1 MRGTVVAQS
10 RLPRPRVRVGRIY
23 KRGSAFWIDY
33 KEATGRRVRRSGGR
47 TRAAATKA
55 LREAESGRAPRGD
68 GTSFALLARDFL
80 ARSALYS
87 KPKTQDLD
95 RRTCKRLLACFGH
108 RDPSGLSLA
117 AIDSYVKRRRRDGV
131 RDCTIN
137 GELSTLRA
145 ILNLG
150 VQSGKLERLPLRIS
164 LLRTTKRRVP
174 HVLSVDDAKKLLQGA
189 DDFSRTVLL
198 IALATGLRIAEI
210 LHLTW
215 ADVDFDAGRILVT
228 SKPGVWTT
236 KTYAER
242 AVYVPQAVLSHLKG
256 LRERSRFDAPQD
268 WIFSTRNRTPVSTHN
283 ALRTLRPV
291 FKRAGLYRPG
301 AGIVH
306 RIRHTVATTLL
317 ANGVD
322 LRTAQDILG
331 HASIATTSLYLHV
344 VDERKREAANKIG
357 LV

>member
-1 MRGTVVAQS
+1 M
-10 RLPRPRVRVGRIY
+10 GRIY
-23 KRGSAFWIDY
+23 KRGGAYWIDY
-33 KEATGRRVRRSGGR
+33 KDATGRRVRRSGGR
-47 TRAAATKA
+47 TRDAAAKT
-55 LREAESGRAPRGD
+55 LRDAENGRARAESD
-68 GTSFALLARDFL
+68 GPTFDVLVRDFL

-87 KPKTQDLD
+87 KAKTQDLD
-95 RRTCKRLLACFGH
+95 RRICKRLLAHFGS
-108 RDPSGLSLA
+108 RAVSRLSLA
-117 AIDSYVKRRRRDGV
+117 TVASYVKQRRSDGV

-137 GELSTLRA
+137 SELSTVRA

-150 VQSGKLERLPLRIS
+150 VQSGKLEKLPLRIA

-174 HVLSVDDAKKLLQGA
+174 HVLSASDARKLLQGA
-189 DDFSRTVLL
+189 DDFSQPVLL
-198 IALATGLRIAEI
+198 IALATGFRIAEI

-215 ADVDFDAGRILVT
+215 ADVDFDAGRMLVT

-242 AVYVPQAVLSHLKG
+242 AVYVPQVVLSHLKE
-256 LRERSRFDAPQD
+256 LRERSRFKAPED

-291 FKRAGLYRPG
+291 FKRAGLYRSG

-306 RIRHTVATTLL
+306 RIRHTVATTML

-344 VDERKREAANKIG
+344 VDARKREAANKIG
-357 LV
+357 LVIPENHESEPVQR